1 MFSEKKIRLE
11 KDLWERVRRFA
22 EVAGYSSADEFVA
35 HVLEKELAGLAAS
48 DSDENIRKK
57 LKGLGYIE

>member
-1 MFSEKKIRLE
+1 MFGDKRIHLE

-22 EVAGYSSADEFVA
+22 EVAGYSSPDEFVA
-35 HVLEKELAGLAAS
+35 HVLEKELAGLQAS

-57 LKGLGYIE
+57 LKGLGYID

>member
-1 MFSEKKIRLE
+1 MFGEKRIHLD

-22 EVAGYSSADEFVA
+22 EIAGYSSPDEFVA
-35 HVLEKELAGLAAS
+35 HVLEKELAGLQAS
-48 DSDENIRKK
+48 DSDENSRKK

>member
-1 MFSEKKIRLE
+1 MFGDKRISLE

-22 EVAGYSSADEFVA
+22 EVAGYSSPDEFVA
-35 HVLEKELAGLAAS
+35 HVLEKELAGLQAS

>member
-1 MFSEKKIRLE
+1 MFGDKKISLD
-11 KDLWERVRRFA
+11 KDLWKRVKRFA
-22 EVAGYSSADEFVA
+22 TLAGYSSPDEFVA
-35 HVLEKELAGLAAS
+35 HVLEKELAGLKAT

>member
-11 KDLWERVRRFA
+11 KDLFERVRRFA
-22 EVAGYSSADEFVA
+22 EVAGYSSPDEFVA
-35 HVLEKELAGLAAS
+35 HVLEKELAGLQAS